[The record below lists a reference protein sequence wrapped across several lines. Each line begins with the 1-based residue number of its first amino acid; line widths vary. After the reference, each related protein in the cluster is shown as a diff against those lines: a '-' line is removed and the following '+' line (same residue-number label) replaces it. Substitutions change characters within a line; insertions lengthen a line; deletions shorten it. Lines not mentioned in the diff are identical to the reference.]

1 MMKNLLTLLLI
12 TFSLQSFAQGLWYRD
27 RDLDGFGDPNF
38 PTAGAFIPP
47 GFVADNTDCDDF
59 NFFVNPDKVWY
70 KDADF
75 DGFTDGTFV
84 KSCTQP
90 VGYTSSPSVLQDC
103 FDNDPTL
110 NYITWY
116 LDKDGD
122 GYITQESFKFP
133 SVSCENLTDLGGIN
147 ALFVKGEDCND
158 DDPNIY
164 TLVLYLDNDRDGFP
178 ASSEPIKTC
187 GGIASHPYYLASQ
200 LNSLA
205 VDCDDSDQ
213 NNIPTTVWFEDQ
225 DNDGYTSGVSMVSCA
240 QPSGFIQ
247 NPLRDGDGPNLLLD
261 CNDKDAVQRPNQAW
275 YEDNDRDGYGKD
287 FIDGGQL
294 ILACQRPKGNWFARS
309 ELTALGDCNDNV
321 ASLNSATQWVLDGD
335 GDGHYSGDKVVQC
348 SSPGPGY
355 LVFNT
360 QLPGDCDDNN
370 ADINPKTLWFLDA
383 DGDGYSSSISIPSPE
398 GSCLPP
404 QDGRNYIFNPNGTDC
419 DDNNAT
425 KWRTGI
431 FLIDTDNDDYVTGQ
445 AVICYGEEI
454 PDGYKTTTIGFDCD
468 DTDPAITMPRVWYQ
482 DLDDDSYSDGNFLM
496 QCERPTG
503 YKLEG
508 ELTATSGDCD
518 ESDATVN
525 IVTFWLLDADK
536 DGYHE
541 KLFIAEFPSCLP
553 PQDGRNY
560 INNSKGQDCNDND
573 PTYTPETVWV
583 KDADGDGYF
592 IGEPL
597 IGCLPIFT
605 TGYIRKTNQQPG
617 DCNDTD
623 AAINPGATEA
633 CDGIDNNCN
642 LQTDEGFPD
651 ANNNGVADCVDPD
664 NDMISFTLINAG
676 TDMDIFTLTDG
687 LQISQNQ
694 VQGLSLNIRANT
706 NPSVVGSVFITIS
719 GPVSRTI
726 TENVAPYALFGD
738 RNGDYNG
745 RNLPSGNYTLTATP
759 YSQTNRGGTAGATT
773 TIQFSIVPET
783 VSVTGITT
791 TPSTASIAVGSTLQ
805 VTATVLPS
813 NATNKT
819 VVWSTSDQEVATV
832 SASGLVSAISP
843 GVAIITA
850 TTQDGNFFDITEVTV
865 TNASP
870 LSIGSFTLIN
880 AGTDTDILTLT
891 DGLQI
896 SQSQIQGL
904 SLNIR
909 ANTNP
914 LVVGSVFLRISGP
927 INRTITENV
936 APYALFG
943 DKNGNYN
950 GRNLPVGNYTLEATP
965 YSQSNRR
972 GTMGSTRTIKF
983 SITSDA
989 FRMDG
994 TQTES
999 DESENPQENA
1009 DVMEKEV
1016 QARDIP
1022 KITRMYPNPV
1032 AEIINLELSGQVEE
1046 HLEVSIYDLKGVR
1059 LFNQELKS
1067 EDGTLMLD
1075 ISDLR
1080 LKPGMFVLMV
1090 NTNGYLQTF
1099 KFLKK

>member
-1 MMKNLLTLLLI
+1 MMKNILTLLLI
-12 TFSLQSFAQGLWYRD
+12 TFSLQSFGQGFWYRD
-27 RDLDGFGDPNF
+27 FDGDGFGDPDF
-38 PTAGAFIPP
+38 SIVGAFPP
-47 GFVADNTDCDDF
+47 PRFVADNTDCDDF
-59 NFFVNPDKVWY
+59 NPFVKPDNVWY
-70 KDADF
+70 KDKDS

-84 KSCTQP
+84 EACYQP
-90 VGYTSSPSVLQDC
+90 VGYLRLFGLEGRAPSPEEIDC
-103 FDNDPTL
+103 DDNDPSTNIFL
-110 NYITWY
+110 WY
-116 LDKDGD
+116 LDKDRD
-122 GYITQESFKFP
+122 GYIASLFP
-133 SVSCENLTDLGGIN
+133 IITCQDLRGAGYTRDI
-147 ALFVKGEDCND
+147 FVKGLDCND
-158 DDPNIY
+158 DDANIY
-164 TLVLYLDNDRDGFP
+164 ILVLYLDNDRDGFP
-178 ASSEPIKTC
+178 ASSEPIETC

-225 DNDGYTSGVSMVSCA
+225 DNDGYTNGVSITSCV

-261 CNDKDAVQRPNQAW
+261 CNDKDAVQRPNQNW

-321 ASLNSATQWVLDGD
+321 ASLNPTTQWVLDGD
-335 GDGHYSGDKVVQC
+335 GDGYYFGDKVVQC

-370 ADINPKTLWFLDA
+370 ADINPKTLWVLDA
-383 DGDGYSSSISIPSPE
+383 DGDGYKDRLYFASPE
-398 GSCLPP
+398 GSCTPP
-404 QDGRNYIFNPNGTDC
+404 QDGRNYIYDSKGSDCNDNDATNNPETIWVVDKDGDGYYSGDLITGCQLFFIEGLVKKTTQQPGDC
-419 DDNNAT
+419 DDNDA
-425 KWRTGI
+425 
-431 FLIDTDNDDYVTGQ
+431 
-445 AVICYGEEI
+445 
-454 PDGYKTTTIGFDCD
+454 
-468 DTDPAITMPRVWYQ
+468 
-482 DLDDDSYSDGNFLM
+482 NFNL
-496 QCERPTG
+496 
-503 YKLEG
+503 
-508 ELTATSGDCD
+508 A
-518 ESDATVN
+518 
-525 IVTFWLLDADK
+525 TFWLLDADK

-573 PTYTPETVWV
+573 STYTPETVWV

-605 TGYIRKTNQQPG
+605 TGYVKKTTQQPG
-617 DCNDTD
+617 DCNDD
-623 AAINPGATEA
+623 NSAINPGATEA

-642 LQTDEGFPD
+642 LQIDEGFPD
-651 ANNNGVADCVDPD
+651 SNNNGVADCVDPD
-664 NDMISFTLINAG
+664 NDMVSFTLINAG
-676 TDMDIFTLTDG
+676 TDLDILTLTDG

-759 YSQTNRGGTAGATT
+759 YSQTNRGGTAGSTT
-773 TIQFSIVPET
+773 TLRFSIVP
-783 VSVTGITT
+783 
-791 TPSTASIAVGSTLQ
+791 TPVP
-805 VTATVLPS
+805 V
-813 NATNKT
+813 
-819 VVWSTSDQEVATV
+819 
-832 SASGLVSAISP
+832 
-843 GVAIITA
+843 
-850 TTQDGNFFDITEVTV
+850 
-865 TNASP
+865 
-870 LSIGSFTLIN
+870 IGSFTLIN

-891 DGLQI
+891 DGLRI
-896 SQSQIQGL
+896 SQSQVQGL

-914 LVVGSVFLRISGP
+914 SVVGSVFLRISGP
-927 INRTITENV
+927 VNRSITENR

-943 DKNGNYN
+943 DRNGDYN

-972 GTMGSTRTIKF
+972 GTMGSTLTIKF
-983 SITSDA
+983 SITSEA

-999 DESENPQENA
+999 DESENPQENN
-1009 DVMEKEV
+1009 DVMEKDS

-1022 KITRMYPNPV
+1022 RITRMYPNPV

-1046 HLEVSIYDLKGVR
+1046 QVEVSIYDLKGVR
-1059 LFNQELKS
+1059 LFNQEFES
-1067 EDGTLMLD
+1067 ENGKMVLD
-1075 ISDLR
+1075 ISNLG